1 MKKFI
6 VLLLS
11 VIMLLCFAS
20 CSSGEPN
27 TKENSTSSSEATTA
41 NEIVDENLLTVEI
54 TIPAS
59 MFDEDN
65 QPSNEL
71 SEEQKE
77 QGFKSAKVNEDGS
90 VTYTMSKAAF
100 KEYKENLKASVE
112 DTFNNLGSEYSFIQ
126 KVDYDSNFSVVKL
139 YVDEATYSQG
149 FNFMSVMAVGYSA
162 NMYQAYTNE
171 EISCTVE
178 VYNNA
183 NGELIE
189 SANYPQQNS

>member
-1 MKKFI
+1 MKKII

-11 VIMLLCFAS
+11 VAILLCFAS
-20 CSSGEPN
+20 CSSSE
-27 TKENSTSSSEATTA
+27 TSAKEENSTTSATATT
-41 NEIVDENLLTVEI
+41 EIVDEKLLTVEI
-54 TIPAS
+54 TVPAS

-77 QGFKSAKVNEDGS
+77 QGFKSAQVNEDGS

-100 KEYKENLKASVE
+100 KDYKENLKATVE

-139 YVDEATYSQG
+139 YVDESTYSQG
-149 FNFMSVMAVGYSA
+149 FNFMCVMAVGYSA

-189 SANYPQQNS
+189 SATYPQ

>member
-1 MKKFI
+1 MKKII
-6 VLLLS
+6 VLLLT
-11 VIMLLCFAS
+11 VAILLCFAS
-20 CSSGEPN
+20 CSSGE
-27 TKENSTSSSEATTA
+27 TTEKEETSATSATTTTT
-41 NEIVDENLLTVEI
+41 EIVDENLLTVEI
-54 TIPAS
+54 TVPAS

-77 QGFKSAKVNEDGS
+77 QGFKSVQINEDGS

-100 KEYKENLKASVE
+100 KDYKENLKVSVE
-112 DTFNNLGSEYSFIQ
+112 DNFNNLGSEYSFIQ

-149 FNFMSVMAVGYSA
+149 FNFMCVMAVGYSA

-189 SANYPQQNS
+189 SATYPQ

>member
-1 MKKFI
+1 MKKII
-6 VLLLS
+6 VLLLT
-11 VIMLLCFAS
+11 VAILLCFAS
-20 CSSGEPN
+20 CSSGE
-27 TKENSTSSSEATTA
+27 TTEKEKTSTNSATTTT
-41 NEIVDENLLTVEI
+41 EIVDENLLTVEI
-54 TIPAS
+54 TVPAS

-65 QPSNEL
+65 QQSNEL

-77 QGFKSAKVNEDGS
+77 QGFKSAQVNEDGS

-100 KEYKENLKASVE
+100 KDYKENLKATVE

-126 KVDYDSNFSVVKL
+126 KVDYDNNFSVVKL

-149 FNFMSVMAVGYSA
+149 FNFMCVMAVGYSA

-189 SANYPQQNS
+189 SATYPQ

>member
-1 MKKFI
+1 MKKII
-6 VLLLS
+6 VLLLT
-11 VIMLLCFAS
+11 VAILLCFAS
-20 CSSGEPN
+20 CSSSE
-27 TKENSTSSSEATTA
+27 TSAKDENSTTSATATT
-41 NEIVDENLLTVEI
+41 EIVDEKLLTVEI
-54 TIPAS
+54 TVPAS

-77 QGFKSAKVNEDGS
+77 QGFKSAHVNEDGS

-100 KEYKENLKASVE
+100 KDYKENLKATVE

-149 FNFMSVMAVGYSA
+149 FNFMCVMAVGYSA

-189 SANYPQQNS
+189 SATYPQ

>member
-1 MKKFI
+1 MRKII
-6 VLLLS
+6 VLLL
-11 VIMLLCFAS
+11 VIAMSICFAS
-20 CSSGEPN
+20 CSSGEPSANEN
-27 TKENSTSSSEATTA
+27 TSATSSTTTT
-41 NEIVDENLLTVEI
+41 EIVDENLLTVEI
-54 TIPAS
+54 TVPAS

-77 QGFKSAKVNEDGS
+77 QGFKSVKINEDGS
-90 VTYTMSKAAF
+90 VTYTMSKASF
-100 KEYKENLKASVE
+100 KDYKEKLKASTE

-139 YVDEATYSQG
+139 YVDEASYSQG
-149 FNFMSVMAVGYSA
+149 LNFMCIMAVGYSA

-171 EISCTVE
+171 EVKCTVE

-183 NGELIE
+183 NSELIE
-189 SANYPQQNS
+189 SATYPQ

>member
-1 MKKFI
+1 MKKII
-6 VLLLS
+6 VLLLT
-11 VIMLLCFAS
+11 VAILLCFAS
-20 CSSGEPN
+20 CSSGE
-27 TKENSTSSSEATTA
+27 TTEKEETSATSATTA
-41 NEIVDENLLTVEI
+41 TTEIVDENLLTVEI
-54 TIPAS
+54 TVPAS

-77 QGFKSAKVNEDGS
+77 QGFKSAQVNEDGS

-100 KEYKENLKASVE
+100 KDYKENLKVSVE
-112 DTFNNLGSEYSFIQ
+112 DNFNNLGSEYSFIQ

-149 FNFMSVMAVGYSA
+149 FNFMCVMAVGYSA

-189 SANYPQQNS
+189 SATYPQ

>member
-1 MKKFI
+1 MKKII
-6 VLLLS
+6 VLLLTFA
-11 VIMLLCFAS
+11 ILLCFAS
-20 CSSGEPN
+20 CSSGE
-27 TKENSTSSSEATTA
+27 TTEKEETSATSATTTTT
-41 NEIVDENLLTVEI
+41 EIVDENLLTVEI
-54 TIPAS
+54 TVPAS

-77 QGFKSAKVNEDGS
+77 QGFKSAQVNEDGS

-100 KEYKENLKASVE
+100 KDYKENLKATVE

-149 FNFMSVMAVGYSA
+149 FNFMCVMAVGYSA

-183 NGELIE
+183 DGELIE
-189 SANYPQQNS
+189 SATYPQ

>member
-20 CSSGEPN
+20 CSSSEPN